1 MSVPIES
8 GSPRR
13 VYVSQHV
20 AASLKHT
27 APLRASSCGPGTL
40 YLSSLHVWPVTSL
53 EPKISKNVQDPLP
66 APLQLPSPSPPAGA
80 DRGAV
85 KMSAMRFAR
94 STRSKTLQL
103 FER

>member
-27 APLRASSCGPGTL
+27 APLRASSCAPATL

-53 EPKISKNVQDPLP
+53 EPKISKNVQDPYPHPCSFLTTP
-66 APLQLPSPSPPAGA
+66 TYS
-80 DRGAV
+80 
-85 KMSAMRFAR
+85 F
-94 STRSKTLQL
+94 STA
-103 FER
+103 